1 MKKCREKGSFHR
13 RLYGI
18 SEKNQAQAICVFLV
32 LLLLVLS
39 FAFFGTWIRAVDDEL
54 AEPNY
59 NDFGNWAALPQKKD
73 GADYVA
79 AGCGENRQN
88 EGALAD
94 TFYVYPTSFFHQ
106 TLVHAHTQ
114 ANRIVIHL
122 REYSELIINAP
133 GLWPRACSDPA

>member
-1 MKKCREKGSFHR
+1 MKKFRERGSFYQS
-13 RLYGI
+13 LFAV
-18 SEKNQAQAICVFLV
+18 SKKEQAQAICIFLV
-32 LLLLVLS
+32 LLLIVLG
-39 FAFFGTWIRAVDDEL
+39 FAFFGTWIRTVDEEL

-88 EGALAD
+88 DGALAD

-106 TLVHAHTQ
+106 TLVHAHT
-114 ANRIVIHL
+114 RPDGKL
-122 REYSELIINAP
+122 Y
-133 GLWPRACSDPA
+133 C